1 MENKHVLE
9 EIRLVYEDRRTGVL
23 GLKGLRGSRVEIF
36 FREGVIESASSNLEG
51 HRIGDYLSKDGS
63 LDDRDIEAVQSAKR
77 RKVCFG
83 EIAVQ
88 KKLLNTSDLVA
99 AARTQVIDL
108 LGHVLENRFTVDSFT
123 GSLRTQYAPA
133 CLGFWD
139 MKLELSRKM
148 SGPLKITDDRRF
160 ILATGLNLSVFSWY
174 PQELSILNELQHPS
188 TSGGLSKRIAVS
200 EVIVRRI
207 LGVFDHLGVV
217 DVVSAS
223 DPASSTALLRPAAEF
238 ALDALIPVVTNAV
251 LHEKLEVARNETSF
265 TSEQFRNLK
274 VRIRQW
280 ESDTPVKVITISSPD
295 PQDGKSLVSVN
306 LAFSFALDPGKRVVV
321 VDCDLRNPALHKYLG
336 VSPQPGLI
344 QHVGNGNISP
354 YCYVRRLESLYFLTA
369 GGFAANPIEILS
381 MKKMKEMIEQ
391 LRQDFDTVILDSPP
405 YSPIAD
411 ARVVT
416 ALSDALV
423 LVMRH
428 GKTTYGSVDQVVS
441 AVDRNKLLGVVF
453 NDVRPML
460 FHTYQK
466 FSYYYYGN
474 QYGQNKE
481 DTPKISKAQR
491 RSRNYLE
498 P

>member
-1 MENKHVLE
+1 VENKHILE
-9 EIRLVYEDRRTGVL
+9 EIRQVHEDRRTGVL
-23 GLKGLRGSRVEIF
+23 GLNGFRGSRIEIF
-36 FREGVIESASSNLEG
+36 FREGVIEAASSNLDG
-51 HRIGDYLSKDGS
+51 HRIGDYLLKDGS
-63 LDDRDIEAVQSAKR
+63 LDDRDVEAVQSAKR

-83 EIAVQ
+83 ETAVQ
-88 KKLLNTSDLVA
+88 KELLNPPDLVA
-99 AARTQVIDL
+99 AARSQVIDL
-108 LGHVLENRFTVDSFT
+108 LGYVLKNRFTVDSFT

-133 CLGFWD
+133 GLGFWD
-139 MKLELSRKM
+139 MKLELSRSL
-148 SGPLKITDDRRF
+148 SGPLEITDDRRF
-160 ILATGLNLSVFSWY
+160 VIANGLNLSVFPWY

-188 TSGGLSKRIAVS
+188 TAAELSKRTAVL
-200 EVIVRRI
+200 EANVRKI
-207 LGVFDHLGVV
+207 LGVFDHLGVI
-217 DVVSAS
+217 DVVSAA
-223 DPASSTALLRPAAEF
+223 DPASSNAVLPPAAEF
-238 ALDALIPVVTNAV
+238 PLDTLIPVVTNAV

-295 PQDGKSLVSVN
+295 PQDGKSLISTN

-336 VSPQPGLI
+336 VPLQPGLI

-354 YCYVRRLESLYFLTA
+354 YCYVRRLENLYFLTA
-369 GGFAANPIEILS
+369 GGFAPNPIEILS
-381 MKKMKEMIEQ
+381 MKKMKQLIEQ

-411 ARVVT
+411 ARIVT

-423 LVMRH
+423 LVIRH
-428 GKTTYGSVDQVVS
+428 GKTSYGSIDQVFS

-453 NDVRPML
+453 NDVKPML

-466 FSYYYYGN
+466 FGYYYHGEN
-474 QYGQNKE
+474 QEG
-481 DTPKISKAQR
+481 TPKISKAQSSR
-491 RSRNYLE
+491 RNYLE